1 MLNRLQRSA
10 VLYAEGQE
18 TCSTTCSEC
27 IAQRKSGAHCSTG
40 YEGALCSESR
50 LETCPATLSER
61 NAQRDYQER
70 DAQLALSGA

>member
-18 TCSTTCSEC
+18 TCSMTCSER
-27 IAQRKSGAHCSTG
+27 IAQRASEVHRSTD

-50 LETCPATLSER
+50 LETCSTTLSER
-61 NAQRDYQER
+61 NAQRDYPER
-70 DAQLALSGA
+70 DAQLASSGA